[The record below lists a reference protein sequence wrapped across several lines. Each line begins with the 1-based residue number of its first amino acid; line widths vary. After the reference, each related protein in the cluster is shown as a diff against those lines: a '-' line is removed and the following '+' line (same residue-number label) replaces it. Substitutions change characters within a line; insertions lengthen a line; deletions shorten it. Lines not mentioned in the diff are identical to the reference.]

1 MYFCQCASWKGK
13 ENQAPYRL
21 TSTII
26 DLALFLD
33 YNARQALK
41 INAQEDHLRIR
52 AGKLK
57 CDRSATYGFWGAHVS
72 ISSDILVLID
82 SCRELWEFLPYSII
96 TPPDAYHPDERYH
109 HYQLTVG
116 DSQNIRTEEEGYVWM
131 RCPHEGAFGTVLEVC
146 VINSVSRRMY
156 LVGKYCETLFRLTK
170 AKTEGCSRKKF

>member
-96 TPPDAYHPDERYH
+96 RRTFGLRKKDTYGCDA
-109 HYQLTVG
+109 L
-116 DSQNIRTEEEGYVWM
+116 M
-131 RCPHEGAFGTVLEVC
+131 RALLE
-146 VINSVSRRMY
+146 
-156 LVGKYCETLFRLTK
+156 L
-170 AKTEGCSRKKF
+170 CSRFV